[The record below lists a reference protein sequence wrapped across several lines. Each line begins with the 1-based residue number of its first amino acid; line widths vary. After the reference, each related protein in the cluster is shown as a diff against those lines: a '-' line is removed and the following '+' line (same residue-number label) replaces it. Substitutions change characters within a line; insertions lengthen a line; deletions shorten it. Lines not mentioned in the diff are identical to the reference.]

1 VKLLLTSLAM
11 LLSVP
16 AYAAEMPLTLAD
28 LAIDAQ
34 VQLQP
39 DEGKLIAQLDLQ
51 LHVDAP
57 GTLELKAFALPVIT
71 PLIAGETLQDAL
83 PNPTQALESQVQ
95 GSLEIARLGGQI
107 VVRGKVSNG
116 APVLVRLRYPIAVRD
131 PHLVLG
137 WAPGVRSWLTVA
149 LVGAPPV
156 RIKVALDR
164 PARYSRFEQGRERLV
179 GASLAQP
186 LAKGQVLAIA
196 LDDLPVPPKMLRH
209 LLFVFGLLLG
219 ATALTYA
226 WARPPNAEIP
236 DASAS

>member
-1 VKLLLTSLAM
+1 MKWLLTLLASLF
-11 LLSVP
+11 SVS
-16 AYAAEMPLTLAD
+16 ALAAELPLTVAD
-28 LAIDAQ
+28 LSIDAQ

-51 LHVDAP
+51 LHVDVP
-57 GTLELKAFALPVIT
+57 GTLVLKAFALPVIT
-71 PLIAGETLQDAL
+71 PLVAGETLQDAL

-95 GSLEIARLGGQI
+95 GSLEIARSGGQI
-107 VVRGKVSNG
+107 LVRGKIANG
-116 APVLVRLRYPIAVRD
+116 APVIVRLRYPIAVRD

-149 LVGAPPV
+149 VVGSPPV

-186 LAKGQVLAIA
+186 MTKGQVLAIA
-196 LDDLPVPPKMLRH
+196 LDDLPVAPKLFRH

-226 WARPPNAEIP
+226 WARPPNVDVA
-236 DASAS
+236 DVSAI